1 MDNEANNM
9 YIYLREIAKQ
19 NIQDYS
25 IFKKKIDKILKI
37 KQNKLT

>member
-19 NIQDYS
+19 NIQDYA
-25 IFKKKIDKILKI
+25 IFKKKLDPIARAACLI
-37 KQNKLT
+37 N